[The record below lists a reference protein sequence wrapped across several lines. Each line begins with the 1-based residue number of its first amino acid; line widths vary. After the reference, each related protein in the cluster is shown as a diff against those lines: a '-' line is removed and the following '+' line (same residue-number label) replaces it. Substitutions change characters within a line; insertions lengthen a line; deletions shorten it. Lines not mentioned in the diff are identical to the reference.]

1 MHIFT
6 TQMHNKY
13 LNLSNAAVEIGGFWF
28 DLKLFGCWAAHAA
41 TATYSILSSRRRKK
55 EE

>member
-13 LNLSNAAVEIGGFWF
+13 LNLSNAAVEIDGFWF
-28 DLKLFGCWAAHAA
+28 DLKPPLKGRLLSAHAA
-41 TATYSILSSRRRKK
+41 TYSKLS
-55 EE
+55 